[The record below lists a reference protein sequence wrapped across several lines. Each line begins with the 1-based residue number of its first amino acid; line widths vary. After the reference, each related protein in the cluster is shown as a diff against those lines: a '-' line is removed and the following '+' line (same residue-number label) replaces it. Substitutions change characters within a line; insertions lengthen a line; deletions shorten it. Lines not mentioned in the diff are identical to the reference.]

1 MAYRTQSTRSQYRDV
16 SPDKEDTSYARELT
30 AAATAFLGSE
40 LISLGKR
47 NSERKQI
54 NNALMLQSEAK
65 KAELMTNISGLA
77 TQENGVNRAALEE
90 TSSAVVKDLADAQL
104 RLNQSTGTYR
114 YTDPLTGEERT
125 RQDDLRTISQANNF
139 VNKIGSEIEA
149 NEALIGKL
157 QEQLAMNNI
166 GDHPGAIDMS
176 TVDPRVLAIALGDD
190 PSKGIKFTET
200 YKVDRDPEKG
210 YMLSIV
216 YKGDGI
222 AEANKALGVSG
233 DEFTVN
239 AKSLAGILNDPER
252 NPANMYAYV
261 ASNNYTGSDNLFGKQ
276 ATQVT
281 ADGLLRDN
289 FYTPAGE
296 KTISLG
302 GNRRQLVDQ
311 KMLKYNEVHSALN
324 GTSVAAVGSSMRGNN
339 PQQVLTDIKAY
350 TKYDEKTN
358 EHYYNTP
365 KVGDD
370 GLLQYNDK
378 GEVIMNDDRS
388 VLIKDGQLVV
398 DQAQLKDN
406 LREMYSQ
413 YQLGEL
419 GAYDK
424 IRNIPI
430 GNAYTTSTKDPTRK
444 QIATKTI
451 EDFRRNVE
459 LATEEGAFNPSTF
472 DKPRVDNIAEL
483 ISGVYGGGAALYDAK
498 NKLFIVD
505 KPVVY
510 DEDGTVLTKGEKISF
525 EYDTADPNAL
535 DRLIQKLETSLGTT
549 TEETQ
554 EGVTIGKSSP
564 EEMERDKRNRF
575 ESNFPNLRVGDGPE
589 DDIDTE
595 ENVVKTL
602 RNKFPD
608 ITFEQEIGFEDAI
621 SINGKMMRGNDYVV
635 EKIMDVIN
643 EELNKTET
651 EEAETK
657 KTETGDKKTLAEQMK
672 EAKKGQ

>member
-65 KAELMTNISGLA
+65 KVELMTNIGGLA
-77 TQENGVNRAALEE
+77 TEENGVNRASLQE
-90 TSSAVVKDLADAQL
+90 TSSAVVKDLSDAQL
-104 RLNQSTGTYR
+104 RLSQSTGTYR
-114 YTDPLTGEERT
+114 YTDPLTGEVRT
-125 RQDDLRTISQANNF
+125 RQDDLKTISQANDF
-139 VNKIGSEIEA
+139 VNNIGSNIEA

-200 YKVDRDPEKG
+200 YKVDYDPEKG
-210 YMLSIV
+210 YMTSIV

-296 KTISLG
+296 KPISLG

-311 KMLKYNEVHSALN
+311 KMLNYNEIHSALN

-365 KVGDD
+365 KVSDD
-370 GLLQYNDK
+370 PETDDYGLLQYNDK

-398 DQAQLKDN
+398 DQAELKDN

-430 GNAYTTSTKDPTRK
+430 GNAYTIEKPTGGGDVDTSLFKILSTSADDRPEEFMLGG
-444 QIATKTI
+444 
-451 EDFRRNVE
+451 EDKVLEVKNISLDDQNFTGIGRD
-459 LATEEGAFNPSTF
+459 AEGPY
-472 DKPRVDNIAEL
+472 V
-483 ISGVYGGGAALYDAK
+483 VYGGDKNRDPKKYNFYKNAL
-498 NKLFIVD
+498 IESVD
-505 KPVVY
+505 KNEKPSLLARFDELEEMTPSESVNIESVVDMIVNEAKTDKYQIKGTLLNPWTPAFDEDDEVEFAKYLRGLGFELINEQDLRSTGVSFSDEKEMREYITDKIFESDENKNVARGLAAGGSTPVV
-510 DEDGTVLTKGEKISF
+510 TNPF
-525 EYDTADPNAL
+525 A
-535 DRLIQKLETSLGTT
+535 Q
-549 TEETQ
+549 
-554 EGVTIGKSSP
+554 
-564 EEMERDKRNRF
+564 
-575 ESNFPNLRVGDGPE
+575 
-589 DDIDTE
+589 
-595 ENVVKTL
+595 
-602 RNKFPD
+602 
-608 ITFEQEIGFEDAI
+608 
-621 SINGKMMRGNDYVV
+621 
-635 EKIMDVIN
+635 
-643 EELNKTET
+643 
-651 EEAETK
+651 
-657 KTETGDKKTLAEQMK
+657 
-672 EAKKGQ
+672 

>member
-16 SPDKEDTSYARELT
+16 SPDEEDTSYARDLT

-65 KAELMTNISGLA
+65 KAELMTNIGALA
-77 TQENGVNRAALEE
+77 TQENAVNRAALEE

-139 VNKIGSEIEA
+139 VNNIGSDIEA

-200 YKVDRDPEKG
+200 YKVDYDPEKG
-210 YMLSIV
+210 YMTSIV

-233 DEFTVN
+233 DEFVIN

-261 ASNNYTGSDNLFGKQ
+261 SSNNFTGTDNLFGKQ
-276 ATQVT
+276 ATQIT

-350 TKYDEKTN
+350 TKYDEKTK
-358 EHYYNTP
+358 EYYYNTP
-365 KVGDD
+365 KVGED

-398 DQAQLKDN
+398 DQAELKDN
-406 LREMYSQ
+406 LTEMYSQ

-430 GNAYTTSTKDPTRK
+430 GNAYTIDKPDKDGGDDVDTSLFKILSKPVDDKPEEFMLGGEDNILEVKSITRDNETFTGIGKDAEGRYVVSADDKKDRDPDKYNFYKNALIESVDKNEKPSLLARFDELEEMTPSKSVNIEEVVDR
-444 QIATKTI
+444 IANEAGKETYQ
-451 EDFRRNVE
+451 
-459 LATEEGAFNPSTF
+459 TEEGGALGFKGDDEKKFANYLKGLGFDPDTFNESELEDRDFGNP
-472 DKPRVDNIAEL
+472 DVIKKYIKEL
-483 ISGVYGGGAALYDAK
+483 IYKNNK
-498 NKLFIVD
+498 NK
-505 KPVVY
+505 
-510 DEDGTVLTKGEKISF
+510 
-525 EYDTADPNAL
+525 
-535 DRLIQKLETSLGTT
+535 
-549 TEETQ
+549 
-554 EGVTIGKSSP
+554 
-564 EEMERDKRNRF
+564 
-575 ESNFPNLRVGDGPE
+575 
-589 DDIDTE
+589 
-595 ENVVKTL
+595 
-602 RNKFPD
+602 
-608 ITFEQEIGFEDAI
+608 
-621 SINGKMMRGNDYVV
+621 
-635 EKIMDVIN
+635 DVAR
-643 EELNKTET
+643 E
-651 EEAETK
+651 
-657 KTETGDKKTLAEQMK
+657 
-672 EAKKGQ
+672 EAKKLADEAESSSTGDQNKTNEEPNLETIAW